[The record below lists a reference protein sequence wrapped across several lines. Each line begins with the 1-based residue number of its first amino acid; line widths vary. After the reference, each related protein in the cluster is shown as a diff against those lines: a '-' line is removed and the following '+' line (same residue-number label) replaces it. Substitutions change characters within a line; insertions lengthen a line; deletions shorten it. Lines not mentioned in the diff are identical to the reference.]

1 MLLTPCFRVPARH
14 GPRDAIA
21 GCRWIRL
28 PRKHFVGY
36 VSHKGDRGHDSAE
49 PVSSEGEGAQGC
61 QPKAS
66 ECLLATCRLGSQERA
81 LQPSW
86 RGKEGEGASSSPG
99 EHINP
104 TAKPYGPSRAPAGGL
119 QSGRWGPLSW
129 LHITRQTEIL
139 HFQAVENVKFPC
151 SRLESHQHRAG
162 TLVIVAD
169 QASDW
174 QLGMS
179 LINFFKRNRNNH

>member
-1 MLLTPCFRVPARH
+1 M
-14 GPRDAIA
+14 
-21 GCRWIRL
+21 
-28 PRKHFVGY
+28 GY

-49 PVSSEGEGAQGC
+49 PVSSEGEGAQHC

-66 ECLLATCRLGSQERA
+66 DPPLATCRLGSPERA
-81 LQPSW
+81 L
-86 RGKEGEGASSSPG
+86 EGAKRERGHGVTPG
-99 EHINP
+99 STLPHCQATWSQP
-104 TAKPYGPSRAPAGGL
+104 APRWGL

-151 SRLESHQHRAG
+151 SRLESHQHRVG

-169 QASDW
+169 QTSDW

-179 LINFFKRNRNNH
+179 LINFF